1 MDEKGRKEQNY
12 MMKKELGCKERLI
25 EKRDGEH
32 TKKTERKIAAYLL
45 ENFDK
50 SLHSTL
56 LELADGIGVSD
67 ASIVRFCKSIGYTGF
82 QEYKINAAMQCV
94 PEPRLYNPSLSVDDS
109 PAELCDKIFAIESS
123 ALEQTKQEL
132 DIGVMNEVADLL
144 LNARRINL
152 VGTGGSAISARD
164 FQHKLLKIGVRAEL
178 QEDKDLQLMSASL
191 LTEDD
196 VLFAIS
202 HSGSNLHVAETIDL
216 AKKKNAR
223 VVTLT
228 MKSKNVLVEKADY
241 PLYVVSEKTIFES
254 ESFSARL
261 AQLAMLDCLVALMA
275 FKNFDGS
282 LEAMKATR
290 LATSVNKE

>member
-1 MDEKGRKEQNY
+1 

-132 DIGVMNEVADLL
+132 DIKVMNEVVVLL
-144 LNARRINL
+144 INAKRINL

-191 LTEDD
+191 LTEND

-216 AKKKNAR
+216 AKKKNAK

>member
-1 MDEKGRKEQNY
+1 

-45 ENFDK
+45 GNFDK

-109 PAELCDKIFAIESS
+109 PAELCNKIFAIESS

-132 DIGVMNEVADLL
+132 DIKVMNEVADLL
-144 LNARRINL
+144 INAKRINL

-191 LTEDD
+191 LTEND

-216 AKKKNAR
+216 AKKQNAK

-228 MKSKNVLVEKADY
+228 MKSKNVVVEKADY
-241 PLYVVSEKTIFES
+241 PLYVISEKTIFES

-290 LATSVNKE
+290 IATSVNKE

>member
-1 MDEKGRKEQNY
+1 

-109 PAELCDKIFAIESS
+109 PAELCNKIFAIESS

-132 DIGVMNEVADLL
+132 DIKVMNEVADLL
-144 LNARRINL
+144 INAKRINL

-191 LTEDD
+191 LTEND

-216 AKKKNAR
+216 AKKQNAK

-228 MKSKNVLVEKADY
+228 MKSKNVVVEKADY

-282 LEAMKATR
+282 LESRNNPRAIPDPGAFHK
-290 LATSVNKE
+290 

>member
-1 MDEKGRKEQNY
+1 

-109 PAELCDKIFAIESS
+109 PAELCNKIFAIESS

-132 DIGVMNEVADLL
+132 DIKVMNEVADLL
-144 LNARRINL
+144 INAKRINL

-164 FQHKLLKIGVRAEL
+164 FQHKLLKIGVRAEI

-191 LTEDD
+191 LTEND

-216 AKKKNAR
+216 AKKQNAK

-228 MKSKNVLVEKADY
+228 MKSKNVVVEKADY

>member
-1 MDEKGRKEQNY
+1 

-45 ENFDK
+45 GNFDK

-109 PAELCDKIFAIESS
+109 PAELCNKIFAIESS

-132 DIGVMNEVADLL
+132 DIKVMNEVADLL
-144 LNARRINL
+144 INAKRINL

-191 LTEDD
+191 LTEND

-216 AKKKNAR
+216 AKKQNAK

-228 MKSKNVLVEKADY
+228 MKSKNVVVEKADY

-254 ESFSARL
+254 ESFSTRL

>member
-1 MDEKGRKEQNY
+1 

-109 PAELCDKIFAIESS
+109 PAELCNKIFAIESS

-132 DIGVMNEVADLL
+132 DIKVMNEVADLL
-144 LNARRINL
+144 INAKRINL

-191 LTEDD
+191 LTEND

-216 AKKKNAR
+216 AKKQNAK

-228 MKSKNVLVEKADY
+228 MKSKNVVVEKADY

-290 LATSVNKE
+290 IATSVNKE

>member
-1 MDEKGRKEQNY
+1 

-45 ENFDK
+45 GNFDK

-109 PAELCDKIFAIESS
+109 PAELCNKIFAIESS

-132 DIGVMNEVADLL
+132 DIKVMNEVADLL
-144 LNARRINL
+144 INAKRINL
-152 VGTGGSAISARD
+152 LGTGGSAISARD

-191 LTEDD
+191 LTEND

-216 AKKKNAR
+216 AKKQNAK

-228 MKSKNVLVEKADY
+228 MKSKNVVVEKADY

>member
-1 MDEKGRKEQNY
+1 

-45 ENFDK
+45 GNFDK

-94 PEPRLYNPSLSVDDS
+94 PEPRVYNPSLSVDDS
-109 PAELCDKIFAIESS
+109 PAELCNKIFAIESS

-132 DIGVMNEVADLL
+132 DIKVMNEVADLL
-144 LNARRINL
+144 INAKRINL

-164 FQHKLLKIGVRAEL
+164 FQHKLLKIGVRAEF

-191 LTEDD
+191 LTEND

-216 AKKKNAR
+216 AKKQNAK

-228 MKSKNVLVEKADY
+228 MKSKNVVVEKADY

>member
-1 MDEKGRKEQNY
+1 

-45 ENFDK
+45 GNFDK

-109 PAELCDKIFAIESS
+109 PAELCNKIFAIESS

-132 DIGVMNEVADLL
+132 DIKVMNEVADLL
-144 LNARRINL
+144 INAKRINL

-191 LTEDD
+191 LTEND

-216 AKKKNAR
+216 AKNQNAK

-228 MKSKNVLVEKADY
+228 MKSKNVVVEKADY

>member
-1 MDEKGRKEQNY
+1 

-109 PAELCDKIFAIESS
+109 PAELCNKIFAIESS
-123 ALEQTKQEL
+123 ALEQTKQEF
-132 DIGVMNEVADLL
+132 DIKVMNEVADLL
-144 LNARRINL
+144 INAKRINL

-191 LTEDD
+191 LTEND

-216 AKKKNAR
+216 AKKQNAK

-228 MKSKNVLVEKADY
+228 MKSKNVVVEKADY

>member
-1 MDEKGRKEQNY
+1 
-12 MMKKELGCKERLI
+12 MMKKEMGCRERLI
-25 EKRDGEH
+25 DKRDGEH

-45 ENFDK
+45 GNFDK

-56 LELADGIGVSD
+56 LELADEIGVSD

-82 QEYKINAAMQCV
+82 QEYKINAALQRV
-94 PEPRLYNPSLSVDDS
+94 PEPRLYNPSLSVDDN
-109 PAELCDKIFAIESS
+109 PAEICDKIFAIESS

-132 DIGVMNEVADLL
+132 DISVMNKVADVLL
-144 LNARRINL
+144 KARRINL

-191 LTEDD
+191 LTEED

-202 HSGSNLHVAETIDL
+202 HSGSNLHVAETIEL
-216 AKKKNAR
+216 AQKRNAKII
-223 VVTLT
+223 TLT
-228 MKSKNVLVEKADY
+228 MKSKNILVEKADY

-290 LATSVNKE
+290 IATSVNKE

>member
-1 MDEKGRKEQNY
+1 

-25 EKRDGEH
+25 EKRDREH

-109 PAELCDKIFAIESS
+109 PAELCNKIFAIESS

-132 DIGVMNEVADLL
+132 DIKVMNEVADLL
-144 LNARRINL
+144 INAKRINL

-191 LTEDD
+191 LTEND

-216 AKKKNAR
+216 AKKQNAK

-228 MKSKNVLVEKADY
+228 MKSKNVVVEKADY

>member
-1 MDEKGRKEQNY
+1 
-12 MMKKELGCKERLI
+12 MMKNEMGCRERLT

-32 TKKTERKIAAYLL
+32 TKKTEKKIAAYLL

-56 LELADGIGVSD
+56 LELADAIGVSD

-82 QEYKINAAMQCV
+82 QEYKINAALQCV
-94 PEPRLYNPSLSVDDS
+94 PEPRLYNPSLSVSDT
-109 PAELCDKIFAIESS
+109 PAEICNKIFAIESS

-132 DIGVMNEVADLL
+132 DITIMNKVADLL

-164 FQHKLLKIGVRAEL
+164 FQHKLLKIGVKAEL

-191 LTEDD
+191 LTEED

-202 HSGSNLHVAETIDL
+202 HSGSNLHVADAIEL

-223 VVTLT
+223 VITLT
-228 MKSKNVLVEKADY
+228 MKSKNVMVEKADY

>member
-1 MDEKGRKEQNY
+1 MDEIGRKEQNY
-12 MMKKELGCKERLI
+12 MMKKEMGCRERLI
-25 EKRDGEH
+25 DKRDGEH

-109 PAELCDKIFAIESS
+109 PAELCNKIFAIESS

-132 DIGVMNEVADLL
+132 DIKVMNEVADLL
-144 LNARRINL
+144 INAKRINL

-191 LTEDD
+191 LTEND

-216 AKKKNAR
+216 AKKQNAK

-228 MKSKNVLVEKADY
+228 MKSKNVVVEKADY

>member
-1 MDEKGRKEQNY
+1 

-94 PEPRLYNPSLSVDDS
+94 PEPRLYNPFLSVDDS
-109 PAELCDKIFAIESS
+109 PAELCNKIFAIESS

-132 DIGVMNEVADLL
+132 DIKVMNEVADLL
-144 LNARRINL
+144 INAKRINL

-191 LTEDD
+191 LTEND

-216 AKKKNAR
+216 AKKQNAK

-228 MKSKNVLVEKADY
+228 MKSKNVVVEKADY

>member
-1 MDEKGRKEQNY
+1 

-56 LELADGIGVSD
+56 LELEDGIGVSD

-109 PAELCDKIFAIESS
+109 PAELCNKIFAIESS

-132 DIGVMNEVADLL
+132 DIKVMNEVADLL
-144 LNARRINL
+144 INAKRINL

-191 LTEDD
+191 LTEND

-216 AKKKNAR
+216 AKKQNAK

-228 MKSKNVLVEKADY
+228 MKSKNVVVEKADY

>member
-1 MDEKGRKEQNY
+1 
-12 MMKKELGCKERLI
+12 MMKKEMGCRERLI
-25 EKRDGEH
+25 DKRDGEH

-45 ENFDK
+45 GNFDK

-56 LELADGIGVSD
+56 LELADEIGVSD

-82 QEYKINAAMQCV
+82 QEYKINAALQSV
-94 PEPRLYNPSLSVDDS
+94 PEPRLYNPSLSVDDN
-109 PAELCDKIFAIESS
+109 PAEICDKIFAIESS

-132 DIGVMNEVADLL
+132 DISVMNKVADVLL
-144 LNARRINL
+144 KARRINL

-191 LTEDD
+191 LTEED

-202 HSGSNLHVAETIDL
+202 HSGSNLHVAETIEL
-216 AKKKNAR
+216 AQKRNAKII
-223 VVTLT
+223 TLT
-228 MKSKNVLVEKADY
+228 MKSKNILVEKADY

-290 LATSVNKE
+290 IATSVKKE

>member
-1 MDEKGRKEQNY
+1 

-109 PAELCDKIFAIESS
+109 PAELCNKIFAIESS

-132 DIGVMNEVADLL
+132 DIKVMNEVADLL
-144 LNARRINL
+144 INAKRINL

-191 LTEDD
+191 LTEND

-216 AKKKNAR
+216 AKKQNAK

-228 MKSKNVLVEKADY
+228 MKSKNVVVEKADY

-290 LATSVNKE
+290 LAKSVNKE